1 MKKSYKIEELCCAN
15 CAAKMEHAIQKLP
28 GVTAVSIN
36 FMTQKLNL
44 EAEEADF
51 DGVLKEAEKVIRRI
65 EPDCRLVK

>member
-28 GVTAVSIN
+28 GVTAASIN